1 MRAMRP
7 LRLAVA
13 ATALSAL
20 ALLAACG
27 GGGDSVG
34 SQAETAAAEAS
45 AAAAEGSSEGETAVA
60 DLKGSLGTLAT
71 AAVDVAGDAARVAG
85 SALDTRTA
93 CQLAGQSAAFCG
105 CLATRLGPDLDSK
118 AIEAMASVL
127 TEAAG
132 GSLQG
137 ALDQATNIDPATR
150 EAVTAC
156 AVEGAV
162 AGAVGEVTGGQ

>member
-1 MRAMRP
+1 MRP
-7 LRLAVA
+7 VRFA
-13 ATALSAL
+13 ATACAL
-20 ALLAACG
+20 GALLVLAACG
-27 GGGDSVG
+27 GGSETAG
-34 SQAETAAAEAS
+34 SGAETAAAEA
-45 AAAAEGSSEGETAVA
+45 AATVEGGSEGETAVA

-105 CLATRLGPDLDSK
+105 CLATRLGPDLDAK

-137 ALDQATNIDPATR
+137 ALDQATNIDPTTR

-156 AVEGAV
+156 AAEGAV

>member
-1 MRAMRP
+1 MRP
-7 LRLAVA
+7 VRFA
-13 ATALSAL
+13 ATACAL
-20 ALLAACG
+20 GALLVLAACG
-27 GGGDSVG
+27 GGSETAGG
-34 SQAETAAAEAS
+34 GAETAAAEA
-45 AAAAEGSSEGETAVA
+45 AATVEGGSEGETAVA

-85 SALDTRTA
+85 SALDTNTA

-105 CLATRLGPDLDSK
+105 CLATRLGPDLDAK

-137 ALDQATNIDPATR
+137 ALDQATNIDPTTR